1 MSFLRIN
8 MREIGAKKFSSANVS
23 IASLKRGY
31 QAPNTN
37 LQMVVG
43 GGPRAALVSFPNLR
57 VQNINIISKISKVQ
71 DLPEDMGT

>member
-37 LQMVVG
+37 LQMVG
-43 GGPRAALVSFPNLR
+43 GGTRAALVSFPNLR